1 MIFLRKSNN
10 GEYLQQLQKRYIKTS
25 AKDRKTILNEFIK
38 TTGYD
43 RQHAGKL
50 LRGNYHY
57 HVGLIKRPRKVV
69 YTSSDAAVLEKV
81 CDLLGWI
88 NSKRI
93 QPQIGVAIDSLVMEG
108 ELICS
113 NEQKQKLVKISP
125 ATIDRLLV
133 KHNKRPKIKG
143 HSYTKPGTLL
153 KTQIPV
159 RTFADWNEEG
169 LGFFEIDLCGHD
181 GGLAKGDFAW
191 TLNFAEVKY
200 QWTEQIAVFN
210 KAQIHVF
217 AGIKTIR
224 GRLPFP
230 LLGYDSDS
238 GSEFINHQLYR
249 YSIQEKITF
258 TRGRP
263 GKKNDNPYVEEKNDS
278 VVRKWVGYGRFD
290 TQAQVNTLN
299 ELYDVLRLYTN
310 FFLPV
315 MKLKERERVGSKVI
329 KRYDRPK
336 TPYQRI
342 LEAEDVTKE
351 VKDRLRNQY
360 KTLKVVKLK
369 RQIDEILKR
378 LKPTKIR

>member
-1 MIFLRKSNN
+1 M
-10 GEYLQQLQKRYIKTS
+10 QQLQKRYFKAS
-25 AKDRKTILNEFIK
+25 PKDRKIILNEFVE
-38 TTGYD
+38 TTSYD

-50 LRGNYHY
+50 LRGSYHY
-57 HVGLIKRPRKVV
+57 HVGSIKRPRKVI

-81 CDLLGWI
+81 CDVLGWI
-88 NSKRI
+88 NSKRV
-93 QPQIGVAIDSLVMEG
+93 QPQIGVAMDSLVAAG
-108 ELICS
+108 GLTCS
-113 NEQKQKLVKISP
+113 QEQKQKLVKISP
-125 ATIDRLLV
+125 ATIDRLLTR
-133 KHNKRPKIKG
+133 HNKRPKIKSRG
-143 HSYTKPGTLL
+143 YTKPGTLL

-159 RTFADWNEEG
+159 RTFADWNEEK

-181 GGLAKGDFAW
+181 GGLAKGDFTW

-200 QWTEQIAVFN
+200 QWSEQVAVKN
-210 KAQIHVF
+210 KAQVHVF

-258 TRGRP
+258 TRGRA

-290 TQAQVNTLN
+290 TQVQVDILN
-299 ELYDVLRLYTN
+299 ELYGVLRLYTN

-315 MKLKERERVGSKVI
+315 QKLVRKERIGSKVKKI
-329 KRYDRPK
+329 HDKPK

-342 LEAEDVTKE
+342 LEAGDVEEDI
-351 VKDRLRNQY
+351 KD
-360 KTLKVVKLK
+360 KLK
-369 RQIDEILKR
+369 KQYQTLNLVQLKTQIDEILRR
-378 LKPTKIR
+378 LIPTKIR

>member
-1 MIFLRKSNN
+1 MSLKPGKQYIS
-10 GEYLQQLQKRYIKTS
+10 QLIKRYQ
-25 AKDRKTILNEFIK
+25 N
-38 TTGYD
+38 
-43 RQHAGKL
+43 AGKL
-50 LRGNYHY
+50 EKHTILDEFVKTTEYHRKSAIRILTKKY
-57 HVGLIKRPRKVV
+57 EYTNQPIKRPRRVI
-69 YTSSDAAVLEKV
+69 YTSLDANVLEKV

-88 NSKRI
+88 NSKRV
-93 QPQIGVAIDSLVMEG
+93 QPQIEVAIDSLVTER
-108 ELICS
+108 ELVCS
-113 NEQKQKLVKISP
+113 SEQKQKLVKISP

-133 KHNKRPKIKG
+133 KHHKRPKIKG

-159 RTFADWNEEG
+159 RTFADWDEEG

-181 GGLAKGDFAW
+181 GGIAKGDFSW

-200 QWTEQIAVFN
+200 QWTEQVAVFN
-210 KAQIHVF
+210 KAQVHVF

-238 GSEFINHQLYR
+238 GSEFINDQLYR

-258 TRGRP
+258 TRGRA

-278 VVRKWVGYGRFD
+278 IVRKWVGYGRFD
-290 TQAQVNTLN
+290 TQVQVDILN
-299 ELYDVLRLYTN
+299 EFYNVLRLYTN

-315 MKLKERERVGSKVI
+315 QKLVRKERIGSKVKKI
-329 KRYDRPK
+329 HDKPK

-342 LEAEDVTKE
+342 MEAEDVTE
-351 VKDRLRNQY
+351 EIKDKLKKQY
-360 KTLKVVKLK
+360 QTLNLVQLK

-378 LKPTKIR
+378 LKPTSLR